1 MELENTKQL
10 QRGGT
15 QWDLVGGG
23 EAEAAPLEGSPS
35 LLLSAWPLSY
45 PLASDFSQWHLLSVG
60 GGGWG

>member
-23 EAEAAPLEGSPS
+23 EAETAPLEGSPS

-45 PLASDFSQWHLLSVG
+45 PLASDFS
-60 GGGWG
+60 